1 MTDYS
6 CSKKM
11 KETDPRQEVW
21 ARQREERGFDDTE
34 LWNLDVTICKFILPR
49 LKAFAA
55 NIQGVPGDLTEE
67 QWADILAHMLQSFE
81 AYIEEDYVVKTAEG
95 KEGFTLFVTYL
106 RHLWN

>member
-1 MTDYS
+1 MRSRSPIGARSVTDGGAGI
-6 CSKKM
+6 
-11 KETDPRQEVW
+11 VLH
-21 ARQREERGFDDTE
+21 DDTE